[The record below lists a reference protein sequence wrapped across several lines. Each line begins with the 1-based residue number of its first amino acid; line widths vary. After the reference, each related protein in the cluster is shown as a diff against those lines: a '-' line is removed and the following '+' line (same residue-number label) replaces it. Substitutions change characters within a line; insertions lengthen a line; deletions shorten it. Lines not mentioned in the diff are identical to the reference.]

1 MKLNPINFEW
11 QFDKRPYLINETGGQ
26 IAQRLNEV
34 VNLDLIDISLKN
46 IEQNRRATNKD
57 IAQIEEQIK
66 DIYKQV
72 LRIERPKD
80 EELAKGKGLEKGDAS
95 FPCMGLAKDLK
106 KSPRDIADI
115 IKPYL
120 EQLDFVERVESLN
133 GYLNVYY
140 NRAMIFAQ
148 MVRG

>member
-1 MKLNPINFEW
+1 
-11 QFDKRPYLINETGGQ
+11 
-26 IAQRLNEV
+26 
-34 VNLDLIDISLKN
+34 
-46 IEQNRRATNKD
+46 
-57 IAQIEEQIK
+57 
-66 DIYKQV
+66 
-72 LRIERPKD
+72 
-80 EELAKGKGLEKGDAS
+80 
-95 FPCMGLAKDLK
+95 MGLAKDLK

>member
-1 MKLNPINFEW
+1 MKKQGYSEYSYSRVEFTIAVALFNEFSYETKLLSDFPALYYNES
-11 QFDKRPYLINETGGQ
+11 YLT
-26 IAQRLNEV
+26 
-34 VNLDLIDISLKN
+34 
-46 IEQNRRATNKD
+46 
-57 IAQIEEQIK
+57 EEQIK